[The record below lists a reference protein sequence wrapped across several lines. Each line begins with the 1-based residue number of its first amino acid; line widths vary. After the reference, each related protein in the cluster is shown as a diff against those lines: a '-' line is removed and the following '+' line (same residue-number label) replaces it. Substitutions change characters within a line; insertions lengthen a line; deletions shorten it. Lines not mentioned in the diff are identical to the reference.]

1 MLGIEFEIELRR
13 AGDLAAK
20 GRDEDELRAGRVR
33 RGDPVQPVRARF
45 ALVERH
51 DEADAR
57 ALVHAGLQD
66 LGEPFDGFGER
77 SRLERRDIYC
87 LGFHDLTGERE

>member
-1 MLGIEFEIELRR
+1 MRTS
-13 AGDLAAK
+13 
-20 GRDEDELRAGRVR
+20 LRAGRVR

-45 ALVERH
+45 APLERH
-51 DEADAR
+51 NEADAR

-77 SRLERRDIYC
+77 GGVDRGDIYR
-87 LGFHDLTGERE
+87 LGFHDLTGERECSAPRAAYQGEYPRR